1 MTKMFMYMKM
11 SYYFVE
17 LVNANCKGLKK
28 NFPQLLVVTH
38 ACNLSICKVEV
49 ERSGVQGHS

>member
-38 ACNLSICKVEV
+38 ACNLSIWKVEV
-49 ERSGVQGHS
+49 ERSGVQGHC